1 MRVQQTLSESCLG
14 YSAVD
19 MLDLFSLECDNC
31 GISDIT
37 GLEYASNLISLS
49 LTHNQI
55 SGLSPVAAPTHL
67 TNLNMNSNNFS
78 DLTALS
84 GLMGLT
90 GLNIHRNPISDI
102 SPLAPLI
109 NVQSLEIRLC
119 DISDVSPP
127 AGMTDLERLIINDNL
142 IANPLLARPGL
153 WLNADDPTPSEGR
166 WLPGDYHARF
176 TTGRWHPES
185 QTWQV
190 DTKHSPALDT
200 GDPDSTLALEQQP
213 HGGRINCGVCGVCGG
228 TPKASLTSIAS
239 N

>member
-1 MRVQQTLSESCLG
+1 MKRRLACAALICAGLG
-14 YSAVD
+14 TVAYPVSFPDSNLEAAIEKALQMVDPSAVD

-31 GISDIT
+31 SISDIT

-90 GLNIHRNPISDI
+90 GLNIYRNPISDI

-153 WLNADDPTPSEGR
+153 WLNAADPR
-166 WLPGDYHARF
+166 
-176 TTGRWHPES
+176 
-185 QTWQV
+185 
-190 DTKHSPALDT
+190 
-200 GDPDSTLALEQQP
+200 
-213 HGGRINCGVCGVCGG
+213 
-228 TPKASLTSIAS
+228 PKAAGSTATTTRGSPPAAGIPKARRGRSIPS
-239 N
+239 TVPP